1 MVGSAVVPVA
11 RWVRRRDEFEPL
23 SLLLAILVVL
33 FVLAVTTGA
42 APLT

>member
-1 MVGSAVVPVA
+1 MVDSAPAPVA
-11 RWVRRRDEFEPL
+11 RRVRRCDEFEPL